1 MMAARA
7 LLRRARSR
15 GFASERALVVD
26 ETGAH
31 EMREFAS
38 LAELPRQDADARVT
52 VRVTHS
58 TINYKDAMILQGRPG
73 LVPAWPIVPGI
84 DAAGVV
90 VASDDPAWREGD
102 EAVITGNKIGQHFD
116 GGYSTLLRAQAGWL
130 VRPPDGLDRAACMA
144 IGSAGFTAMQCVD
157 HLETAGE
164 ITRWRGAGAD
174 GPVRSRRARAAGA
187 TGAPRSVA
195 VAPPCAEARS
205 A

>member
-1 MMAARA
+1 MAYLSVPPSRA
-7 LLRRARSR
+7 SASRSC
-15 GFASERALVVD
+15 ALF
-26 ETGAH
+26 
-31 EMREFAS
+31 R
-38 LAELPRQDADARVT
+38 L
-52 VRVTHS
+52 
-58 TINYKDAMILQGRPG
+58 TI
-73 LVPAWPIVPGI
+73 
-84 DAAGVV
+84 
-90 VASDDPAWREGD
+90 S
-102 EAVITGNKIGQHFD
+102 
-116 GGYSTLLRAQAGWL
+116 
-130 VRPPDGLDRAACMA
+130 A